1 MAVLTLLIYCREVI
15 WGDFLPVTVG
25 VTPSLSG
32 GHVFNHDRV
41 NDTEQS
47 LCSKCLTKV
56 VHPSLLWSAWENPQ
70 RAGNCSF
77 SLTAPM
83 SG

>member
-47 LCSKCLTKV
+47 LLV
-56 VHPSLLWSAWENPQ
+56 NA
-70 RAGNCSF
+70 
-77 SLTAPM
+77 
-83 SG
+83 